1 MINILY
7 QLIHALLGLYIVVL
21 VVHVVISWLYAFDVV
36 GRGNQAVY
44 AIWNF
49 TKALTEPVLKPL
61 RKIIPT
67 IGGVDLSVLVLVLV
81 LALVRYSVLPWLVIV
96 LRGGPVL

>member
-21 VVHVVISWLYAFDVV
+21 IVHVVISWLYAFDIVH
-36 GRGNQAVY
+36 RGNQAVN
-44 AIWNF
+44 AIWGF
-49 TKALTEPVLKPL
+49 TRALTEPVLRPL

-81 LALVRYSVLPWLVIV
+81 LALVRDSVLPWLVIV

>member
-49 TKALTEPVLKPL
+49 TKALTEPVLRPL

-81 LALVRYSVLPWLVIV
+81 LALVRDSVLPWLVIV